1 MHSTMSSLAKL
12 YQNKAL
18 ISVFK
23 KLKMIFFS
31 YYEFELAYANAKDI
45 NQIIKS
51 LNVITLPVQYT
62 YNESKGQIKSPG
74 LGFSF

>member
-1 MHSTMSSLAKL
+1 MHSTMSPLTKL

-23 KLKMIFFS
+23 KLKMIFFFHK
-31 YYEFELAYANAKDI
+31 EFELAYANAKDI

-62 YNESKGQIKSPG
+62 YNESKGQIKSQG
-74 LGFSF
+74 LAFSF